1 MSTYPQ
7 RRHSPQG
14 QPNIAG
20 KRQGIVYTQAQHGV
34 VPGRRADGVDRPFPN
49 KPVSHRRPLNP
60 RKQDSLDLYDF
71 EKITITKQP
80 RGLLLPPEYH
90 SNGTRKITG
99 SRHSRKDSHPLP
111 SGELQMARAIHAK
124 ELMLQEKLW
133 SVEEKIRQKIQRD
146 AAASEYQR
154 SEEQRHNRRQAERG
168 NAQTLTRLAEQK
180 KRESERKRE
189 IMMQE
194 RRQEDVKQLMNRQDQ
209 RNEDRIRNTHEEEE
223 RARWKIRDKEDAQSS
238 QAHRKGH
245 KGTHQITAHVQKVSG
260 EINISRENVNEHTR
274 RRRKGGEEKDNGVW
288 GETGVKS
295 QDGREKAKERE
306 QNTTSMADKGS
317 TRERK
322 YRERTYK
329 EVYGLDDERDMP
341 QINQQKT
348 SYKVATEN
356 HRGAGLKLSV
366 GILLPPVSPPSHSSR
381 PEQEELRQEVSTGTG
396 LQLLPCRIC
405 DRKFASERLQ
415 KHMQICKKVKQS
427 HRQVFNSYVNRTK
440 GSAIEQFWKTH
451 SKSPEDL
458 KNQRQNHMA
467 NTRNLHEG
475 RLPVG
480 TSQPKRPK

>member
-1 MSTYPQ
+1 MDKKSQTW
-7 RRHSPQG
+7 
-14 QPNIAG
+14 
-20 KRQGIVYTQAQHGV
+20 
-34 VPGRRADGVDRPFPN
+34 RADGVDRPFPN
-49 KPVSHRRPLNP
+49 KPVSHRRPPNP

-90 SNGTRKITG
+90 SNGTRKTTA

-133 SVEEKIRQKIQRD
+133 SVEDKIRRKIQRD

-154 SEEQRHNRRQAERG
+154 SEEQRHNRGQAERG

-180 KRESERKRE
+180 KREPERKTE
-189 IMMQE
+189 MMMQE
-194 RRQEDVKQLMNRQDQ
+194 RRQEDVKQLMNRQNQ
-209 RNEDRIRNTHEEEE
+209 RNEDRISNTHEEE

-238 QAHRKGH
+238 QAHRKGY

-260 EINISRENVNEHTR
+260 ELNISRENVNEHTR

-295 QDGREKAKERE
+295 QDGRQKAKERE
-306 QNTTSMADKGS
+306 PNTTSMTDKGS

-322 YRERTYK
+322 HRERTYK

-356 HRGAGLKLSV
+356 HRSAGL
-366 GILLPPVSPPSHSSR
+366 LLPPVSHPSHSSR

-451 SKSPEDL
+451 SKSPEVL

-475 RLPVG
+475 RLPAG